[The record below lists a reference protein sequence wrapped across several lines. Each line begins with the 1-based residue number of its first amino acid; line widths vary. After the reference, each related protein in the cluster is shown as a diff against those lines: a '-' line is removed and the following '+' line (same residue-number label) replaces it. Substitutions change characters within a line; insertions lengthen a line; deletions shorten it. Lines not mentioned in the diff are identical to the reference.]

1 MESSIAFKMT
11 FEGVTMLSIDLLNV
25 LGAKE
30 VSIIE
35 STGANITWEQYKEK
49 VYWTR
54 CEIVV
59 LEKIQLKIEEC
70 SRRMR
75 VKQLH
80 EINVKFSKTEV
91 DVLVRNFPIQNSY
104 GHIGV
109 LEMYKHSHWGNE
121 NQKRLGNNGKTII
134 QP

>member
-1 MESSIAFKMT
+1 MESIAFKIT

-25 LGAKE
+25 LGAKK
-30 VSIIE
+30 VSIE
-35 STGANITWEQYKEK
+35 SAGANTIIWEHQKEK

-80 EINVKFSKTEV
+80 EINVKFSRTEV
-91 DVLVRNFPIQNSY
+91 DVLVRNFPIRNSY
-104 GHIGV
+104 GHIGL
-109 LEMYKHSHWGNE
+109 LEMYKHSHWGQE
-121 NQKRLGNNGKTII
+121 NQKRLE
-134 QP
+134 